1 MADKPPPK
9 KKVFSRIPIRLF
21 SESTP
26 EIETSQHLAEIEH
39 DDRPSS
45 PSAIMVE
52 EPLQDNI
59 RTPSDTA
66 DGFVESFDD
75 IDSTILAQE
84 TERERA
90 QSQES
95 ERERAPTQDSE
106 REQTSNIGVQ
116 LDSRQVRTIGMYVT
130 LDIYV
135 V

>member
-1 MADKPPPK
+1 MSDKPPPK

-95 ERERAPTQDSE
+95 KRERAPTQESE
-106 REQTSNIGVQ
+106 REQTPNIGVQ

>member
-1 MADKPPPK
+1 L
-9 KKVFSRIPIRLF
+9 PIYLGRYLHN
-21 SESTP
+21 S
-26 EIETSQHLAEIEH
+26 
-39 DDRPSS
+39 
-45 PSAIMVE
+45 
-52 EPLQDNI
+52 
-59 RTPSDTA
+59 TPSDTA